1 MGNTMFFLIANTTV
15 IALVCIGGILLLL
28 LVIGLFVWSVYN
40 RLVTLQQRYKNAV
53 SQIGVQLQ
61 RRHDLIPGL
70 VDSVKAYMSHE
81 KTTLDAVIS
90 ARNECQAS
98 LEQVTSNLGDLAA
111 MKNVI
116 GSENSLTSV
125 LSRLMVVKEDYPDLK
140 ANENV
145 MQLQEELTTTENRI
159 AFARQH
165 YNDSATLYNTD
176 KRKFPAVLI
185 AAKLG
190 HVDDAALWQL
200 KDDAARQAPSVNLN
214 G

>member
-1 MGNTMFFLIANTTV
+1 MPLIIASTTIIVLVVVGV
-15 IALVCIGGILLLL
+15 IVLVLLA
-28 LVIGLFVWSVYN
+28 IGLFVWSVYN

-70 VDSVKAYMSHE
+70 VDSIKAYMSHE
-81 KTTLDAVIS
+81 KSTLDAVIA
-90 ARNECQAS
+90 ARNECQMS
-98 LEQVTSNLGDLAA
+98 LKNVTGNLGDLSA
-111 MKNVI
+111 MKAVI
-116 GSENSLTSV
+116 GSENALTGF
-125 LSRLMVVKEDYPDLK
+125 LSRLMVIKEDYPDLK

-190 HVDDAALWQL
+190 HRDDAAMWELQ
-200 KDDAARQAPSVNLN
+200 DEAARQAPSINMDS
-214 G
+214 

>member
-1 MGNTMFFLIANTTV
+1 MPFIVASTTIIVLVVVGV
-15 IALVCIGGILLLL
+15 IVLLLL
-28 LVIGLFVWSVYN
+28 AVGLLVWSVYN
-40 RLVTLQQRYKNAV
+40 RLITLQQRYKNAV

-81 KTTLDAVIS
+81 KTTLDAVIA
-90 ARNECQAS
+90 ARNECQMS
-98 LEQVTSNLGDLAA
+98 LKNVTGNLGDLAA
-111 MKNVI
+111 MKAVI
-116 GSENSLTSV
+116 GSENALTGF
-125 LSRLMVVKEDYPDLK
+125 LSRLMVVKEDYPELK

-190 HVDDAALWQL
+190 HHNDAAMWELQ
-200 KDDAARQAPSVNLN
+200 DEAARQAPSINMDP
-214 G
+214 

>member
-1 MGNTMFFLIANTTV
+1 MPFIVASTTIIVLVVVGV
-15 IALVCIGGILLLL
+15 IVLLLL
-28 LVIGLFVWSVYN
+28 AVGLLVWSVYN
-40 RLVTLQQRYKNAV
+40 RLITLQQRYKNAV

-81 KTTLDAVIS
+81 KTTLDAVIA
-90 ARNECQAS
+90 ARNECQMS
-98 LEQVTSNLGDLAA
+98 LKDVTGNLGDLAA
-111 MKNVI
+111 MKAVI
-116 GSENSLTSV
+116 GSENALTGF
-125 LSRLMVVKEDYPDLK
+125 LSRLMVVKEDYPELK

-176 KRKFPAVLI
+176 TRKFPAVLI

-190 HVDDAALWQL
+190 HHNDAAMWELQ
-200 KDDAARQAPSVNLN
+200 DEAARQAPSINMDP
-214 G
+214 

>member
-1 MGNTMFFLIANTTV
+1 MPFLVASTTV
-15 IALVCIGGILLLL
+15 IVLVVVGVIVLLLL
-28 LVIGLFVWSVYN
+28 AVGLFVWSVYN
-40 RLVTLQQRYKNAV
+40 RLITLQQRYKNAV

-81 KTTLDAVIS
+81 KSTLDAVIA
-90 ARNECQAS
+90 ARNECQMS
-98 LEQVTSNLGDLAA
+98 LKNVTGNLGDLSA
-111 MKNVI
+111 MKAVI
-116 GSENSLTSV
+116 GSENALTGF
-125 LSRLMVVKEDYPDLK
+125 LSRLMVIKEDYPDLK

-190 HVDDAALWQL
+190 HRDDAAMWELQ
-200 KDDAARQAPSVNLN
+200 DEAARQAPSINMDS
-214 G
+214 

>member
-1 MGNTMFFLIANTTV
+1 MPFIVASTTIIVLVVVGV
-15 IALVCIGGILLLL
+15 IVLLLL
-28 LVIGLFVWSVYN
+28 AVGLLVWSVYN
-40 RLVTLQQRYKNAV
+40 RLITLQQRYKNAV

-81 KTTLDAVIS
+81 KTTLDAVIA
-90 ARNECQAS
+90 ARNECQMS
-98 LEQVTSNLGDLAA
+98 LKNVTGNLGDLAA
-111 MKNVI
+111 MKAVI
-116 GSENSLTSV
+116 GSENALTGF
-125 LSRLMVVKEDYPDLK
+125 LSRLMVVKEDYPELK

-145 MQLQEELTTTENRI
+145 MQLQEELITTENRI

-190 HVDDAALWQL
+190 HHNDAAMWELQ
-200 KDDAARQAPSVNLN
+200 DEAARQAPSINMDP
-214 G
+214 

>member
-1 MGNTMFFLIANTTV
+1 MPFIVASTTIIVLVVVGV
-15 IALVCIGGILLLL
+15 IVLLLL
-28 LVIGLFVWSVYN
+28 AVGLLVWSVYN
-40 RLVTLQQRYKNAV
+40 RLITLQQRYKNAV

-81 KTTLDAVIS
+81 KTTLDAVIA
-90 ARNECQAS
+90 ARNECQMS
-98 LEQVTSNLGDLAA
+98 LKDVTGNLGDLAA
-111 MKNVI
+111 MKAVI
-116 GSENSLTSV
+116 GSENALTGF
-125 LSRLMVVKEDYPDLK
+125 LSRLMVVKEDYPELK

-190 HVDDAALWQL
+190 HHNDAAMWELQ
-200 KDDAARQAPSVNLN
+200 DEAARQAPSINMDP
-214 G
+214 